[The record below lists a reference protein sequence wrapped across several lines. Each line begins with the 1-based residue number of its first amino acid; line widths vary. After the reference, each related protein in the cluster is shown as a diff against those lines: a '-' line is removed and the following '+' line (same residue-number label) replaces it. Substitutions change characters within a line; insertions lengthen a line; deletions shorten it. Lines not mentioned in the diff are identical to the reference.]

1 MRPSP
6 VRLEH
11 YHLTALSLTHVEDYT
26 PSFDEGLYPRF
37 TNAEFSIGVR
47 LGEADGEADRQFLV
61 HLDLAAKPKAN
72 ANFPYQ
78 FALGGDAI
86 VSFHGLDSDLEKVRN
101 LVLVN
106 GASMLYGA
114 LREVLLSLSSRF
126 PNGPIMLPSADF
138 RDLPKKPQ
146 NAVQGPETK

>member
-11 YHLTALSLTHVEDYT
+11 YHLTALSLNHVEEYT

-47 LGEADGEADRQFLV
+47 LGETDGNADQQFLV

-72 ANFPYQ
+72 ASFPYQ

-86 VSFHGLDSDLEKVRN
+86 VSFHGSDRDPKMVRD

-114 LREVLLSLSSRF
+114 LREVLLSISSRF
-126 PNGPIMLPSADF
+126 PNGPVMLPSADF
-138 RDLPKKPQ
+138 RGLSEMPQ
-146 NAVQGPETK
+146 DAVLAPEAK